1 MATLI
6 RPYLSY
12 TGNIR
17 FIPYEICRCERPRG
31 IFGGVCGC
39 CGDAIPNHRERE
51 RLNRLEDAMVRD
63 PKYDP
68 NKDEEEEEDE
78 QVKKHDE
85 ATKDDLVKE
94 DQEDTEEVE
103 QNT

>member
-31 IFGGVCGC
+31 IFGGICGC

-68 NKDEEEEEDE
+68 NKDEEEEDE

>member
-68 NKDEEEEEDE
+68 NKDEEEEDE

>member
-1 MATLI
+1 MTTLI

-31 IFGGVCGC
+31 IFGGICGC

-68 NKDEEEEEDE
+68 NKDEEEEDE

>member
-31 IFGGVCGC
+31 IFGGICGC

-51 RLNRLEDAMVRD
+51 RLNRLEDAMVHD

-68 NKDEEEEEDE
+68 NKDEEEEDE